1 MANKMH
7 KADNSLNEKYRLSLI
22 FLFATLLFIADFFY
36 SRKYEQNEIV
46 CDNNIFL
53 LNIPVNCNIS

>member
-22 FLFATLLFIADFFY
+22 FVFATLLFIADFFY
-36 SRKYEQNEIV
+36 SRKYE
-46 CDNNIFL
+46 
-53 LNIPVNCNIS
+53 